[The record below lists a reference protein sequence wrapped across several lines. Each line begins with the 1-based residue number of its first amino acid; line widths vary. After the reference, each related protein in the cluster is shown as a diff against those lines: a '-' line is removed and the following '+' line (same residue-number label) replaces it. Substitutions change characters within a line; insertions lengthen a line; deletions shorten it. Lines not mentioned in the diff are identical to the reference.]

1 MVNNKEQGTHED
13 ALIQSEVAFLK
24 YKKPIIIAVIAIVVV
39 VAGFFLYKNFVSG
52 PREDE
57 ASTELAKS
65 QTLFNG
71 QQYDQALAGFQK
83 IQSDYSGTD
92 AGNLANLYVALCYAH
107 QAKPNWAK
115 ALENAEKFSTS
126 DDEMISPASQM
137 ALGDIYA
144 NNNQNDKAV
153 ECFKKAAKMAD
164 SEAADNV
171 NLSIAPLALRK
182 AGVLLE
188 SEGKKAEALE
198 IYKNIKKTYVNSPLY
213 QDIDKYIERASNSLD
228 MATEL
233 HHLSDYDAQSVPDAS
248 NMCFGIVV
256 AEWNPEITGALLDGA
271 VKTLEKHGAI
281 PENIHIKTVPGSFE
295 LVYGA
300 QMMTKNDGFDAV
312 IILGSVI
319 RGETP
324 HFDYICQ
331 GVTYGIAR
339 LNASQNI
346 PVIYGLL
353 TTDDLQQ
360 AKDRSGGKLGNKGDE
375 CAIDAI
381 KMAKF

>member
-39 VAGFFLYKNFVSG
+39 VAGFFLYKNFVSE

-198 IYKNIKKTYVNSPLY
+198 IYKNIKKTYVNSPIY
-213 QDIDKYIERASNSLD
+213 QDIDKYIERASN
-228 MATEL
+228 
-233 HHLSDYDAQSVPDAS
+233 
-248 NMCFGIVV
+248 
-256 AEWNPEITGALLDGA
+256 
-271 VKTLEKHGAI
+271 
-281 PENIHIKTVPGSFE
+281 
-295 LVYGA
+295 
-300 QMMTKNDGFDAV
+300 
-312 IILGSVI
+312 
-319 RGETP
+319 
-324 HFDYICQ
+324 
-331 GVTYGIAR
+331 
-339 LNASQNI
+339 
-346 PVIYGLL
+346 
-353 TTDDLQQ
+353 
-360 AKDRSGGKLGNKGDE
+360 
-375 CAIDAI
+375 
-381 KMAKF
+381 

>member
-39 VAGFFLYKNFVSG
+39 VDGFFLYKNFVSE

-198 IYKNIKKTYVNSPLY
+198 IYKNIKKTYVNSPIY
-213 QDIDKYIERASNSLD
+213 QDIDKYIERASN
-228 MATEL
+228 
-233 HHLSDYDAQSVPDAS
+233 
-248 NMCFGIVV
+248 
-256 AEWNPEITGALLDGA
+256 
-271 VKTLEKHGAI
+271 
-281 PENIHIKTVPGSFE
+281 
-295 LVYGA
+295 
-300 QMMTKNDGFDAV
+300 
-312 IILGSVI
+312 
-319 RGETP
+319 
-324 HFDYICQ
+324 
-331 GVTYGIAR
+331 
-339 LNASQNI
+339 
-346 PVIYGLL
+346 
-353 TTDDLQQ
+353 
-360 AKDRSGGKLGNKGDE
+360 
-375 CAIDAI
+375 
-381 KMAKF
+381 

>member
-39 VAGFFLYKNFVSG
+39 VAGFFLYKNFVSA

-153 ECFKKAAKMAD
+153 EYFKKAAKMAD

-198 IYKNIKKTYVNSPLY
+198 IYKNIKKTYVNSPIY
-213 QDIDKYIERASNSLD
+213 QDIDKYIERASN
-228 MATEL
+228 
-233 HHLSDYDAQSVPDAS
+233 
-248 NMCFGIVV
+248 
-256 AEWNPEITGALLDGA
+256 
-271 VKTLEKHGAI
+271 
-281 PENIHIKTVPGSFE
+281 
-295 LVYGA
+295 
-300 QMMTKNDGFDAV
+300 
-312 IILGSVI
+312 
-319 RGETP
+319 
-324 HFDYICQ
+324 
-331 GVTYGIAR
+331 
-339 LNASQNI
+339 
-346 PVIYGLL
+346 
-353 TTDDLQQ
+353 
-360 AKDRSGGKLGNKGDE
+360 
-375 CAIDAI
+375 
-381 KMAKF
+381 

>member
-107 QAKPNWAK
+107 QAKPNWSK
-115 ALENAEKFSTS
+115 ALANAEKFSTS

-198 IYKNIKKTYVNSPLY
+198 IYKNIKKTYVNSPIY
-213 QDIDKYIERASNSLD
+213 QDIDKYIERASN
-228 MATEL
+228 
-233 HHLSDYDAQSVPDAS
+233 
-248 NMCFGIVV
+248 
-256 AEWNPEITGALLDGA
+256 
-271 VKTLEKHGAI
+271 
-281 PENIHIKTVPGSFE
+281 
-295 LVYGA
+295 
-300 QMMTKNDGFDAV
+300 
-312 IILGSVI
+312 
-319 RGETP
+319 
-324 HFDYICQ
+324 
-331 GVTYGIAR
+331 
-339 LNASQNI
+339 
-346 PVIYGLL
+346 
-353 TTDDLQQ
+353 
-360 AKDRSGGKLGNKGDE
+360 
-375 CAIDAI
+375 
-381 KMAKF
+381 

>member
-57 ASTELAKS
+57 ASTELATS

-71 QQYDQALAGFQK
+71 QQYDQALAGLQK

-213 QDIDKYIERASNSLD
+213 QDIDKYIERASN
-228 MATEL
+228 
-233 HHLSDYDAQSVPDAS
+233 
-248 NMCFGIVV
+248 
-256 AEWNPEITGALLDGA
+256 
-271 VKTLEKHGAI
+271 
-281 PENIHIKTVPGSFE
+281 
-295 LVYGA
+295 
-300 QMMTKNDGFDAV
+300 
-312 IILGSVI
+312 
-319 RGETP
+319 
-324 HFDYICQ
+324 
-331 GVTYGIAR
+331 
-339 LNASQNI
+339 
-346 PVIYGLL
+346 
-353 TTDDLQQ
+353 
-360 AKDRSGGKLGNKGDE
+360 
-375 CAIDAI
+375 
-381 KMAKF
+381 

>member
-39 VAGFFLYKNFVSG
+39 VAGFFLYKNFVSE

-65 QTLFNG
+65 QTLFNS

-153 ECFKKAAKMAD
+153 ECFKKAARMAD

-213 QDIDKYIERASNSLD
+213 QDIDKYIERASN
-228 MATEL
+228 
-233 HHLSDYDAQSVPDAS
+233 
-248 NMCFGIVV
+248 
-256 AEWNPEITGALLDGA
+256 
-271 VKTLEKHGAI
+271 
-281 PENIHIKTVPGSFE
+281 
-295 LVYGA
+295 
-300 QMMTKNDGFDAV
+300 
-312 IILGSVI
+312 
-319 RGETP
+319 
-324 HFDYICQ
+324 
-331 GVTYGIAR
+331 
-339 LNASQNI
+339 
-346 PVIYGLL
+346 
-353 TTDDLQQ
+353 
-360 AKDRSGGKLGNKGDE
+360 
-375 CAIDAI
+375 
-381 KMAKF
+381 

>member
-52 PREDE
+52 PHEDE

-213 QDIDKYIERASNSLD
+213 QDIDKYIERASN
-228 MATEL
+228 
-233 HHLSDYDAQSVPDAS
+233 
-248 NMCFGIVV
+248 
-256 AEWNPEITGALLDGA
+256 
-271 VKTLEKHGAI
+271 
-281 PENIHIKTVPGSFE
+281 
-295 LVYGA
+295 
-300 QMMTKNDGFDAV
+300 
-312 IILGSVI
+312 
-319 RGETP
+319 
-324 HFDYICQ
+324 
-331 GVTYGIAR
+331 
-339 LNASQNI
+339 
-346 PVIYGLL
+346 
-353 TTDDLQQ
+353 
-360 AKDRSGGKLGNKGDE
+360 
-375 CAIDAI
+375 
-381 KMAKF
+381 

>member
-13 ALIQSEVAFLK
+13 ALIQSEFAFLK

-39 VAGFFLYKNFVSG
+39 VAGFFLYKNFVSA

-71 QQYDQALAGFQK
+71 QQYDQALAGFQN

-213 QDIDKYIERASNSLD
+213 QDIDKYIERASN
-228 MATEL
+228 
-233 HHLSDYDAQSVPDAS
+233 
-248 NMCFGIVV
+248 
-256 AEWNPEITGALLDGA
+256 
-271 VKTLEKHGAI
+271 
-281 PENIHIKTVPGSFE
+281 
-295 LVYGA
+295 
-300 QMMTKNDGFDAV
+300 
-312 IILGSVI
+312 
-319 RGETP
+319 
-324 HFDYICQ
+324 
-331 GVTYGIAR
+331 
-339 LNASQNI
+339 
-346 PVIYGLL
+346 
-353 TTDDLQQ
+353 
-360 AKDRSGGKLGNKGDE
+360 
-375 CAIDAI
+375 
-381 KMAKF
+381 

>member
-39 VAGFFLYKNFVSG
+39 VAGFFLYKNFVCG

-213 QDIDKYIERASNSLD
+213 QDIDKYIERASN
-228 MATEL
+228 
-233 HHLSDYDAQSVPDAS
+233 
-248 NMCFGIVV
+248 
-256 AEWNPEITGALLDGA
+256 
-271 VKTLEKHGAI
+271 
-281 PENIHIKTVPGSFE
+281 
-295 LVYGA
+295 
-300 QMMTKNDGFDAV
+300 
-312 IILGSVI
+312 
-319 RGETP
+319 
-324 HFDYICQ
+324 
-331 GVTYGIAR
+331 
-339 LNASQNI
+339 
-346 PVIYGLL
+346 
-353 TTDDLQQ
+353 
-360 AKDRSGGKLGNKGDE
+360 
-375 CAIDAI
+375 
-381 KMAKF
+381 